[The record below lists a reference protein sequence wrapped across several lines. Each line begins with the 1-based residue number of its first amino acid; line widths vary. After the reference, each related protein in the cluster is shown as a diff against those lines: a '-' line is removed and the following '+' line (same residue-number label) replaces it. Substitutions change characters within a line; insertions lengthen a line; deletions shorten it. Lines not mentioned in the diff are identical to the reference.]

1 MYLHFM
7 SPPAPSVPFKA
18 PVCLSG
24 AGSGT
29 LCEEVHQLQF
39 LLYGYFCMEKHQQ
52 VTQ

>member
-1 MYLHFM
+1 MYLHFK

-18 PVCLSG
+18 PVYPSG

-29 LCEEVHQLQF
+29 LCEEVRWLQF
-39 LLYGYFCMEKHQQ
+39 PCYGYFCVEMHQQ